1 MLVSPTLSGGSDC
14 SFVVAEFAAFIG
26 DLPSE
31 AWSSIRTSVP
41 TRVSGW
47 ITTWWP
53 RRQPAPSVT
62 FAPMTQNSPSVAP
75 APIEALGWMTL
86 VTGPPPATARWRSA
100 GGRGAGV
107 GAAVRGVDPL
117 APAQPAEP
125 VGERALPLAYAL
137 HEVEALEPERLLEAD
152 LRDQDVA
159 AADRECVPV
168 GNDLP
173 RPVHAL
179 VVHLDLLARF
189 HVVEHHHLLRADDGE
204 LAQLVRIEPGHVHVR
219 ALTAREAEV
228 HEHDVLDPR
237 LQERGAARG
246 HVDRLLVHEGQDHGR
261 VVGREAPERVFVLAH
276 LPRA

>member
-100 GGRGAGV
+100 GGGGGGGGGRGAGRDDARHRTSPGN
-107 GAAVRGVDPL
+107 GARAIGWPPDLSERCAASSPL
-117 APAQPAEP
+117 P
-125 VGERALPLAYAL
+125 
-137 HEVEALEPERLLEAD
+137 
-152 LRDQDVA
+152 
-159 AADRECVPV
+159 
-168 GNDLP
+168 P
-173 RPVHAL
+173 RSPPSPSV
-179 VVHLDLLARF
+179 
-189 HVVEHHHLLRADDGE
+189 
-204 LAQLVRIEPGHVHVR
+204 
-219 ALTAREAEV
+219 
-228 HEHDVLDPR
+228 
-237 LQERGAARG
+237 
-246 HVDRLLVHEGQDHGR
+246 
-261 VVGREAPERVFVLAH
+261 
-276 LPRA
+276 